1 MLINPNPETGAL
13 AKSKDTDEC
22 SISSGSALFA
32 EIKTIFRILK
42 KSICDPLKYT
52 MDSPILILSICM
64 GKFIRIQRV
73 YLLNIAD
80 SDASTAQKVPGYDMK
95 EDDLGLD
102 DEEEM
107 KILTEMKALE
117 DQMREMHDEID
128 DLI

>member
-1 MLINPNPETGAL
+1 
-13 AKSKDTDEC
+13 
-22 SISSGSALFA
+22 
-32 EIKTIFRILK
+32 
-42 KSICDPLKYT
+42 
-52 MDSPILILSICM
+52 
-64 GKFIRIQRV
+64 
-73 YLLNIAD
+73 
-80 SDASTAQKVPGYDMK
+80 MK